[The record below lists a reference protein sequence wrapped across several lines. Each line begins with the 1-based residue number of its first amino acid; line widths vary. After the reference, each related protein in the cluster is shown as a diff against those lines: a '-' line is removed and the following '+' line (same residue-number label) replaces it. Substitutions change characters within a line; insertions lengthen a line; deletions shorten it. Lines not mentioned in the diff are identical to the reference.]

1 MHKCTWDTALAE
13 HQTPERLGPGK
24 DAKCTAHLGLCLC
37 GAPESLSSLDLVSAQ
52 NRGPSWTVPSWST
65 QSPEWLGPGKGAK
78 RTAHLGCSMGSTES
92 LSSLDMGSA
101 QNSGPSWDSALT
113 EHPVA
118 CAVWTWEVP
127 STLGCGIPRV
137 VHPLRAHPGYDSGIC
152 RVPASQQYN

>member
-1 MHKCTWDTALAE
+1 M
-13 HQTPERLGPGK
+13 
-24 DAKCTAHLGLCLC
+24 
-37 GAPESLSSLDLVSAQ
+37 
-52 NRGPSWTVPSWST
+52 RGPPGTVCWPST

-78 RTAHLGCSMGSTES
+78 HTAHLGCSMESTES
-92 LSSLDMGSA
+92 LSGLDMGSA

-137 VHPLRAHPGYDSGIC
+137 VHPLSTTHTLAVFAVSLPLSSTTEQ
-152 RVPASQQYN
+152 VSLNK